1 MSVLLISDLHL
12 QEERPDVT
20 RAFLEFLQSRAKGAD
35 ALYILGDFF
44 EVWIGDDGM
53 TPYHES
59 IAQALRSLADSGT
72 RIYLM
77 HGNRDF
83 MIGKVFCRKAGC
95 TFLPDPSRIELGGE
109 TVLLMHGDTLCTRDV
124 QYLRKRARI
133 RSPLGLFFLRH
144 IMPLSKRQALA
155 RKLRQESRERTAMK
169 AADIIDVTPEE
180 IPRTMQQFGVRT
192 LIHGHTHRPAIHNLQ
207 VAGEPARRIVLGDWD
222 SQGWVLE
229 VTANHFELTRFP
241 IQGLAQSAVLAD

>member
-20 RAFLEFLQSRAKGAD
+20 RAFLDFLQTRAKGAE

-53 TPYHES
+53 TPYHEG
-59 IAQALRSLADSGT
+59 IAKALRALADSGT

-83 MIGKVFCRKAGC
+83 MIGKHFCRKAGC
-95 TFLPDPSRIELGGE
+95 TLLPDPSLVQLGGE

-144 IMPLSKRQALA
+144 IMPLGKRQGLA
-155 RKLRQESRERTAMK
+155 SKLRQESREKTAMK

-180 IPRTMQQFGVRT
+180 IPRIMQKFGVRT
-192 LIHGHTHRPAIHNLQ
+192 LIHGHTHRPAVHELQ
-207 VAGEPARRIVLGDWD
+207 VAGRPAQRIVLGDWD
-222 SQGWVLE
+222 AQAWALQVDAQNFSL
-229 VTANHFELTRFP
+229 APFP
-241 IQGLAQSAVLAD
+241 IGN

>member
-20 RAFLEFLQSRAKGAD
+20 RAFFDFLQTRARGAE

-53 TPYHES
+53 TPYHEG
-59 IAQALRSLADSGT
+59 IAKALRALADSGT

-83 MIGKVFCRKAGC
+83 MIGKHFCRKAGC
-95 TFLPDPSRIELGGE
+95 TFLPDPSLVQLGGE

-133 RSPLGLFFLRH
+133 RACWKP
-144 IMPLSKRQALA
+144 
-155 RKLRQESRERTAMK
+155 TA
-169 AADIIDVTPEE
+169 T
-180 IPRTMQQFGVRT
+180 T
-192 LIHGHTHRPAIHNLQ
+192 
-207 VAGEPARRIVLGDWD
+207 
-222 SQGWVLE
+222 
-229 VTANHFELTRFP
+229 
-241 IQGLAQSAVLAD
+241 

>member
-20 RAFLEFLQSRAKGAD
+20 RAFLDFLQTRARDAE

-53 TPYHES
+53 TPYHEG
-59 IAQALRSLADSGT
+59 IAKALRALADSGT

-83 MIGKVFCRKAGC
+83 MIGKHFCRKAGC
-95 TFLPDPSRIELGGE
+95 TFLPDPSLVQLGGE

-133 RSPLGLFFLRH
+133 RSPLGLFVLRH
-144 IMPLSKRQALA
+144 LMPLPKRQALA
-155 RKLRQESRERTAMK
+155 SKLRQESREKTAMK
-169 AADIIDVTPEE
+169 ATDIIDVTPDE
-180 IPRTMQQFGVRT
+180 IPRIMLKFGVRK
-192 LIHGHTHRPAIHNLQ
+192 LIHGHTHRPAIHELQ
-207 VAGEPARRIVLGDWD
+207 VAGRPAQRIVLGDWD
-222 SQGWVLE
+222 AQGWALQVDADNFNL
-229 VTANHFELTRFP
+229 APFP
-241 IQGLAQSAVLAD
+241 ISS

>member
-20 RAFLEFLQSRAKGAD
+20 RAFLDFLQTRAKGAE

-53 TPYHES
+53 TPYHEC
-59 IAQALRSLADSGT
+59 IAKALRALADSGT

-83 MIGKVFCRKAGC
+83 MIGKHFCRKAGC
-95 TFLPDPSRIELGGE
+95 TLLPDPSLVQLGGE

-144 IMPLSKRQALA
+144 IMPLGKRQALA
-155 RKLRQESRERTAMK
+155 SKLRQESREKTAMK

-180 IPRTMQQFGVRT
+180 IPRIMQKFGVRT
-192 LIHGHTHRPAIHNLQ
+192 LIHGHTHRPAVHELQ
-207 VAGEPARRIVLGDWD
+207 VAGRPAQRIVLGDWD
-222 SQGWVLE
+222 AQAWALQVDAENFSL
-229 VTANHFELTRFP
+229 APFP
-241 IQGLAQSAVLAD
+241 IGN